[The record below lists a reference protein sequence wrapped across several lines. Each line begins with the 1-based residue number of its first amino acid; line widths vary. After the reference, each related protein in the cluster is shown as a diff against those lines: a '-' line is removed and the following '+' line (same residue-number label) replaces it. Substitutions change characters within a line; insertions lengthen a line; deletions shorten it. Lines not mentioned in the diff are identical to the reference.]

1 MSERGLYK
9 NGENERGVWV
19 FKNLIRCGYYHDE
32 IAWKIV
38 IDGVG
43 KQGQVEAFNELF
55 TVMDESGCKFSSHT
69 YALLTEGPPDST

>member
-19 FKNLIRCGYYHDE
+19 FKNLIRSGYYHDE

-43 KQGQVEAFNELF
+43 KQEQVEAKSVLF
-55 TVMDESGCKFSSHT
+55 FWFSLNVKRIGAATKSK
-69 YALLTEGPPDST
+69 YY